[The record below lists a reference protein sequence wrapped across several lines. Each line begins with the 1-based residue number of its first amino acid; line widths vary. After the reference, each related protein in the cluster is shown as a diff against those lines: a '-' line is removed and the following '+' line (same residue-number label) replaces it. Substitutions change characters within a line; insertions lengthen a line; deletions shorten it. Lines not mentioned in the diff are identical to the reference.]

1 MNRILIIA
9 IAIVALIILT
19 TVTYY
24 IFDSGIQFFVDLI
37 ENQDY
42 DDNVLTEEEKE

>member
-9 IAIVALIILT
+9 IVTVLVVILT

-24 IFDSGIQFFVDLI
+24 IFDSGIQFFIDLI

>member
-9 IAIVALIILT
+9 IVTVLIVILT

-24 IFDSGIQFFVDLI
+24 IFDSGIQFFIDLI